1 MTAAPQTPAHRNRC
15 CATTA
20 ADGCSDRTCN
30 AAQCHTQLQ
39 SDPATQRHSTLTT
52 THCRSRKSKSN
63 MHTDTQTH
71 SAAATH
77 TATLHTQRARH
88 KGSNTRRQRGSAHP
102 PTTASSSVQR
112 SHSRGHTQ
120 HLQHGVT
127 VAAGSYTTAVRHCD
141 CVALRL
147 RHARSQDT
155 CRTSAQHGLP
165 TIAAAA
171 TLNTRATPLPH
182 CNAAVTH
189 ACIQCSGTHA
199 HTQSARNNRKQRC
212 AVTRQPQR
220 DAVQRRTCDNTKPQS
235 RYCSTAPYSLRSRQ
249 RRQCTP
255 YDAATMFTFSQAQ
268 CTPQAHVD

>member
-1 MTAAPQTPAHRNRC
+1 
-15 CATTA
+15 
-20 ADGCSDRTCN
+20 
-30 AAQCHTQLQ
+30 
-39 SDPATQRHSTLTT
+39 
-52 THCRSRKSKSN
+52 

-165 TIAAAA
+165 AIAAAA

-220 DAVQRRTCDNTKPQS
+220 DAVQRRTRDNTQHPTHCARDSAGNARRMTQP
-235 RYCSTAPYSLRSRQ
+235 RCSHF
-249 RRQCTP
+249 RRLNAHLKHTSTS
-255 YDAATMFTFSQAQ
+255 AALPATI
-268 CTPQAHVD
+268 TPQTRAHRHTRCDKPRPAQRHVSVMARAAQHSARL